1 MWWSLLGKYNKVF
14 HLSLRFSN
22 LAALMKAMLCI
33 PHSNA
38 SSERSFSMVKKIL
51 TENRMSMDN
60 STLCALMSCKINYTA
75 PGYKYAPSNKV
86 LAAAKHATYQYN
98 KSLADKRNDE

>member
-1 MWWSLLGKYNKVF
+1 
-14 HLSLRFSN
+14 
-22 LAALMKAMLCI
+22 MKAMLCI

-60 STLCALMSCKINYTA
+60 STLCALMSCKINHTT
-75 PGYKYAPSNKV
+75 PGYKYCPSKKV
-86 LAAAKHATYQYN
+86 LAAAKHATHLYN
-98 KSLADKRNDE
+98 KSLGNKE